1 MRAWICSHENWDF
14 FKYWS
19 RGKLSFRGKDVFLC
33 LTNRF
38 WLYSIALILFILSIG
53 MFSFWESIAAQFQTF
68 VLHGEQTLL
77 KKDSPSSRT
86 TKSQFFRRSTDFG
99 NVSFFSGRGNKH
111 NFRAYPTTLK
121 IAELCFETKASHST
135 IIWSTWLFWLS
146 PSFTSRHRLCQWHTS
161 TSTFLIFQ
169 KTLHCMG

>member
-14 FKYWS
+14 FKYRS

-77 KKDSPSSRT
+77 EKDSPSSRT
-86 TKSQFFRRSTDFG
+86 TKS
-99 NVSFFSGRGNKH
+99 
-111 NFRAYPTTLK
+111 
-121 IAELCFETKASHST
+121 
-135 IIWSTWLFWLS
+135 
-146 PSFTSRHRLCQWHTS
+146 
-161 TSTFLIFQ
+161 
-169 KTLHCMG
+169 